1 MALIPWRNKQK
12 ETSRGELSPLTALR
26 SEMDRLFDAFFREPW
41 GGIDWPF
48 GAGRAWTPAV
58 DVAETEDEVT
68 VRAELPGMDPKELNI
83 SLTEN
88 QLVLAGEKKE
98 WAERKA
104 KDFYQAETRFGSFRR
119 SIPLPAAVDA
129 EKVEA
134 DYANGVVTIRLKK
147 TRRTPPKRIEV
158 KVT

>member
-12 ETSRGELSPLTALR
+12 ESSRGEISPLTALR

-48 GAGRAWTPAV
+48 AAGRAWTPAV

-68 VRAELPGMDPKELNI
+68 IRAELPGVDPKDLNI

-88 QLVLAGEKKE
+88 QVVLAGEKKE
-98 WAERKA
+98 SAERKG
-104 KDFYQAETRFGSFRR
+104 KDFCQTETRYGSFRR
-119 SIPLPAAVDA
+119 SIPVPAAVDS

-147 TRRTPPKRIEV
+147 TQRTPPKRIEV
-158 KVT
+158 KVK

>member
-12 ETSRGELSPLTALR
+12 ESSRGEISPLTALR

-48 GAGRAWTPAV
+48 AAGRAWTPAV

-68 VRAELPGMDPKELNI
+68 IRAELPGVDPKDLSI

-98 WAERKA
+98 SAERKG
-104 KDFYQAETRFGSFRR
+104 KDFCQTETRYGSFRR
-119 SIPLPAAVDA
+119 SIPVPAAVDS

-147 TRRTPPKRIEV
+147 IQRTPPKRIEV
-158 KVT
+158 KVK